1 MSHNS
6 NNIEL
11 PKMSIERLEKEFEDA
26 ISVRKLFFQQIEKYE
41 IIDNSIL
48 NFSELL
54 IQILK
59 QFSV

>member
-26 ISVRKLFFQQIEKYE
+26 ISV
-41 IIDNSIL
+41 SI
-48 NFSELL
+48 F
-54 IQILK
+54 K
-59 QFSV
+59 KKR